1 MAQPLTRG
9 FVPTSV
15 FPPFAEPDM
24 PLPPLMLRCASL
36 LAPIALLAVGPSAFG
51 QPGLTQAVPAAAAP
65 GKTTDITLT
74 GSKLDQPLKV
84 WSSFPATIETVPGD
98 ANAKGKTSLVCKITL
113 PPEAACGVGALIV
126 TTSEGQS
133 EPLYLMIDDL
143 PSVADNGNN
152 HTVETAQ
159 EIPPQAAVD
168 GTSEGPVFDFY
179 KFTAKAGQRLSLE
192 VVATRLGSDFDPV
205 LRVINA
211 FGQEIAMI
219 DDDLSLGADC
229 RISQTFPAD
238 GVYVIELRDNR
249 YKAGGKYRLRIGDFP
264 LVSTPFPLGVQAG
277 GAGQIAAAGPF
288 AAGIPAS
295 IVPGPFA
302 ALGNRT
308 FFSAKLPGGL
318 SSGFAPIAVTDLA
331 ESIETAPA
339 DQPAAFTAIS
349 LPSAISGKLEAPKDF
364 DLFQFPVVKGTRLT
378 FRAATRSLHS
388 PAILT
393 MKLLNAAGGQLA
405 ETAVSEGE
413 EETLTF
419 VATETGLLTLRVED
433 LLGRGGSEY
442 TYRVEARTGNS
453 FALNLKNE
461 PATRTRISLP
471 KNGGAFTLD
480 VQVARNGYDGPVTL
494 GIQSS
499 HAGWQVFNNVIPE
512 KGAEVKM
519 YVVAPR
525 DLADA
530 EFLPI
535 HVVGKA
541 TVDGRELTASAN
553 STLKLRAA
561 KPQSPL
567 PPTWLDGMV
576 AVSALPD
583 SPMFYNVTPDKSEV
597 NFARQIGQTQ
607 MVLTFDRTD
616 ANFKDVPLTVMP
628 LGIPAGIT
636 AEIKRNGNGPKET
649 YDIILKGP
657 KDMAEGR
664 HVFRYLTY
672 AEMAGNGRA
681 IVSGEIGF
689 NVITPLAAVIVP
701 AGPITAG
708 QKQKVKIILTR
719 RGDDKQPVDVKFKK
733 LPAGV
738 TAPEK
743 TTFAPDQNEMEIEL
757 SAAADAAKG
766 NFTELAVTATTKY
779 AAQDVTIDSPN
790 VAIETK

>member
-1 MAQPLTRG
+1 MLR
-9 FVPTSV
+9 SV
-15 FPPFAEPDM
+15 FVSG
-24 PLPPLMLRCASL
+24 LRLASL
-36 LAPIALLAVGPSAFG
+36 LALVTLLVAGPSAFG
-51 QPGLTQAVPAAAAP
+51 QPGLARAVPGAAAP
-65 GKTTDITLT
+65 GKTTDITIT
-74 GSKLDQPLKV
+74 GSNLDQPLKV
-84 WSSFPATIETVPGD
+84 WSSFPATIEPVPGD
-98 ANAKGKTSLVCKITL
+98 PNAKGKTSLVCKVTL
-113 PPEAACGVGALIV
+113 PPDAACGVGAIIV
-126 TTSEGQS
+126 TTSAGQS
-133 EPLYLMIDDL
+133 DPLFLMIDDL

-168 GTSEGPVFDFY
+168 GTSDGPVFDYY

-205 LRVINA
+205 LRILGPA
-211 FGQEIAMI
+211 GQEIALI

-229 RISQTFPAD
+229 RIGQTFPAD
-238 GVYVIELRDNR
+238 GVYIIELRDNR
-249 YKAGGKYRLRIGDFP
+249 YKAGGKYRLRVGDFP

-277 GAGQIAAAGPF
+277 GAGQVTAAGPF
-288 AAGIPAS
+288 VNGIPAA
-295 IVPGPFA
+295 IVAGPFS

-308 FFSAKLPGGL
+308 FFSAKLPGGQ
-318 SSGFAPIAVTDLA
+318 SSGFAPLAVTDLTEVA
-331 ESIETAPA
+331 ENAPA
-339 DQPAAFTAIS
+339 DNPAAFTTVVV
-349 LPSAISGKLEAPKDF
+349 PSAISGKLETPKDF
-364 DLFQFPVVKGTRLT
+364 DLFQFPAVKGTKLT
-378 FRAATRSLHS
+378 FRAYTRSMYS

-393 MKLLNAAGGQLA
+393 MKLLNAAGGQLV

-413 EETLTF
+413 EETLSYVT
-419 VATETGLLTLRVED
+419 TETGLFTLRVED
-433 LLGRGGSEY
+433 LLGRGGPEY
-442 TYRVEARTGNS
+442 SYRVEARTGNF

-461 PATRTRISLP
+461 PATRTKISIP
-471 KNGGAFTLD
+471 RNGGAFTLD
-480 VQVARNGYDGPVTL
+480 VQVARNGYDGPITL
-494 GIQSS
+494 GIDSA
-499 HAGWQVFNNVIPE
+499 HMGWQVFNNVIPE
-512 KGAEVKM
+512 KAAEVKM

-525 DLADA
+525 TLVDA
-530 EFLPI
+530 EFLPLRI
-535 HVVGKA
+535 VGKA
-541 TVDGRELTASAN
+541 TVDGREFAAAAN

-576 AVSALPD
+576 AVSALPE
-583 SPMFYNVTPDKSEV
+583 SPMFYNVTPDKTEL
-597 NFARQIGQTQ
+597 NFARQVGQTQ
-607 MVLTFDRTD
+607 LVLTFDRTD

-628 LGIPAGIT
+628 LGLPAGIT

-664 HVFRYLTY
+664 HVFRYLAY

-681 IVSGEIGF
+681 TVSGEIGI
-689 NVITPLAAVIVP
+689 NVITPLAAVVAP

-708 QKQKVKIILTR
+708 QKQKVKITLTR

-733 LPAGV
+733 LPPGV
-738 TAPEK
+738 TGPEK

-766 NFTELAVTATTKY
+766 NFTELAVTASTKY
-779 AAQDVTIDSPN
+779 AGQDVTIDSPN

>member
-1 MAQPLTRG
+1 MLPPL
-9 FVPTSV
+9 VI
-15 FPPFAEPDM
+15 PPFTEPDM
-24 PLPPLMLRCASL
+24 PLPPRLVRLASL
-36 LAPIALLAVGPSAFG
+36 LALAALLAAGSSALG
-51 QPGLTQAVPAAAAP
+51 QPALTQAVPAAAAP
-65 GKTTDITLT
+65 GKTTEITLS

-84 WSSFPATIETVPGD
+84 WSSFPATIEAVPGD
-98 ANAKGKTSLVCKITL
+98 PNIKGKATLLCKISL

-133 EPLYLMIDDL
+133 DPLFLMVDDL

-152 HTVETAQ
+152 HTLETAQ

-168 GTSEGPVFDFY
+168 GTSDGPVFDFY
-179 KFTAKAGQRLSLE
+179 KFAAKAGQRLSVE

-205 LRVINA
+205 LRILNA
-211 FGQEIAMI
+211 AGQEIALI

-249 YKAGGKYRLRIGDFP
+249 YKAGGKYRLRVGDFP
-264 LVSTPFPLGVQAG
+264 LISTPFPLGVQAG
-277 GAGQIAAAGPF
+277 GAGQVAAAGPF
-288 AAGIPAS
+288 VAGVPAS
-295 IVPGPFA
+295 IIPGPFA
-302 ALGNRT
+302 PLGNRT
-308 FFSAKLPGGL
+308 FFSARLPSGQ
-318 SSGFAPIAVTDLA
+318 SSGFAPLAVTDLA
-331 ESIETAPA
+331 EMVENAPA
-339 DQPAAFTAIS
+339 DQPAAFTSIS
-349 LPSAISGKLEAPKDF
+349 LPSAVSGKLEAPKDF
-364 DLFQFPVVKGTRLT
+364 DLFQFPAVKGTRLT

-413 EETLTF
+413 EETLSF
-419 VATETGLLTLRVED
+419 VATETGLHTLKVED
-433 LLGRGGSEY
+433 LLGRGGPEY
-442 TYRVEARTGNS
+442 SYRVEARTGNS
-453 FALNLKNE
+453 FALSLKNE
-461 PATRTRISLP
+461 PATRTKISLP

-480 VQVARNGYDGPVTL
+480 VQVVRNGYDGPITL
-494 GIQSS
+494 GIQSA

-535 HVVGKA
+535 RVVGKA
-541 TVDGRELTASAN
+541 TVDGRELAASAN
-553 STLKLRAA
+553 STLKLRIAR
-561 KPQSPL
+561 PQSPL

-576 AVSALPD
+576 AISALPD
-583 SPMFYNVTPDKSEV
+583 SPMFYNVTPDKTEV

-628 LGIPAGIT
+628 LGLPAGIT

-664 HVFRYLTY
+664 HVFRYLAY

-681 IVSGEIGF
+681 IVSGEIGI
-689 NVITPLAAVIVP
+689 NVITPLAAVVAP

-708 QKQKVKIILTR
+708 QKQKVKITLTR

-766 NFTELAVTATTKY
+766 NFTELAVTAITKY
-779 AAQDVTIDSPN
+779 AGQDVTIDSPN

>member
-1 MAQPLTRG
+1 
-9 FVPTSV
+9 
-15 FPPFAEPDM
+15 M
-24 PLPPLMLRCASL
+24 PLPPLTLRSPLSKTLRHASL
-36 LAPIALLAVGPSAFG
+36 LALIALLAVGSIAFG

-84 WSSFPATIETVPGD
+84 WSSFPATIEAVPGD
-98 ANAKGKTSLVCKITL
+98 PNAKGKTSLVCKITL
-113 PPEAACGVGALIV
+113 PPEAMCGVGALIV

-133 EPLYLMIDDL
+133 DPLFLMIDDL

-152 HTVETAQ
+152 HTFETAQ

-168 GTSEGPVFDFY
+168 GTSDGPVFDFY

-205 LRVINA
+205 LRILNA
-211 FGQEIAMI
+211 AGQEIGLL
-219 DDDLSLGADC
+219 DDDVSLGADC
-229 RISQTFPAD
+229 RVSQTFPAD

-249 YKAGGKYRLRIGDFP
+249 YKAGGKYRLRVGDFP
-264 LVSTPFPLGVQAG
+264 LVSTPVPLGVQAG
-277 GAGQIAAAGPF
+277 GAGQITAAGPF
-288 AAGIPAS
+288 VNGIPAS

-308 FFSAKLPGGL
+308 FFSAKLPSGL
-318 SSGFAPIAVTDLA
+318 ASGFAPLAVTDLA
-331 ESIETAPA
+331 EMIESAPA
-339 DQPAAFTAIS
+339 DNPAAVTSVAVPCAF
-349 LPSAISGKLEAPKDF
+349 SGKLEAPKDF
-364 DLFQFPVVKGTRLT
+364 DLFQFPAVKGTRLT

-393 MKLLNAAGGQLA
+393 MKLLNVAGGQLA

-413 EETLTF
+413 EETLSF
-419 VATETGLLTLRVED
+419 VATETALLTLKVED
-433 LLGRGGSEY
+433 LLGRGGPEY

-461 PATRTRISLP
+461 PATRAKISLP

-480 VQVARNGYDGPVTL
+480 VQVVRTGYDGPITL
-494 GIQSS
+494 GIQSA
-499 HAGWQVFNNVIPE
+499 HAGWQVFNNVIPD
-512 KGAEVKM
+512 KGAEVKI
-519 YVVAPR
+519 YVIAPR
-525 DLADA
+525 DLSDA
-530 EFLPI
+530 EFLPLRI
-535 HVVGKA
+535 VGKA

-553 STLKLRAA
+553 STLKLRTA
-561 KPQSPL
+561 KPQMPL

-583 SPMFYNVTPDKSEV
+583 SPMFYNVTPDKTEV
-597 NFARQIGQTQ
+597 NFARQVGQTQ

-664 HVFRYLTY
+664 HVFRYLAY

-681 IVSGEIGF
+681 IVSGEIGIK
-689 NVITPLAAVIVP
+689 VITPLAAVVVP

-708 QKQKVKIILTR
+708 QKQKVKITLTR

-738 TAPEK
+738 AGPEK
-743 TTFAPDQNEMEIEL
+743 STFAPDQNEMEIEL

-779 AAQDVTIDSPN
+779 AGVDVTADSPN